1 MDNKAI
7 PEYAF
12 EESLFDGNSTVADI
26 KPEDKVVENKCSNG
40 DKKITAQMSKLFV
53 VCLIVAISTISS
65 ALSVFVYDKFFAT
78 HIMAV
83 DIKGY
88 LATQRDRY
96 LEGKINDE
104 QLAKS
109 LDYLESYVNTL
120 PKNKKIIM
128 GDVVVRN
135 IDVVKP

>member
-1 MDNKAI
+1 LDNKTI

-12 EESLFDGNSTVADI
+12 EENLFGGSSEAANI
-26 KPEDKVVENKCSNG
+26 KTEEKNIENKDTDSN
-40 DKKITAQMSKLFV
+40 KKIAPPMSKMFV
-53 VCLIVAISTISS
+53 VCMIVVISVMSS
-65 ALSVFVYDKFFAT
+65 ALSVFVYDRYFAT

-83 DIKGY
+83 DIKGF

-109 LDYLESYVNTL
+109 LDYLESYVNAL

-128 GDVVVRN
+128 GDVVLRN